1 MISEHFQNIL
11 DHYIDGEKR
20 VSITSPI
27 YDSLVTMI
35 PMFLRQE
42 FRRSDLRT
50 KGSMGNGNKGDFP
63 WISVRNVN
71 ISDSIT
77 HGLYIVYLFKK
88 DMSGFYLT
96 LDQGITYFART
107 YGRKK
112 YEYVK
117 KVVDY
122 FQSHC
127 GDEYFSKEPIDL
139 GDTKKGSLGYGYEV
153 TTILSKYYPSHG
165 FNDEELIRDLKHMME
180 IYDEIY
186 RNMDNNSYDAV
197 CQRVIDSVTPRNQHM
212 MRAEEAVTVIKE
224 ALEPVDGQP
233 YDFSKKLQEVQPYID
248 KSTKYR
254 EITNPLIRKTDY
266 LKKAKRDAEIGY
278 LGEQY
283 IMEYER
289 ERLSRMGLE
298 EYADKVE
305 WQSLKSDGFGYDI
318 KSYDRFGLE
327 VKEIYIEVKSTSER
341 VDKEFPVSK
350 GEVDASK
357 KYKKQY
363 FVYRVYNITRE
374 PKFYR
379 VQGEIPEHF
388 ELDPITYLA
397 KYKG

>member
-27 YDSLVTMI
+27 YESLVTVI
-35 PMFLRQE
+35 PSLLKLE
-42 FRRSDLRT
+42 FKRSDLRT

-63 WISVRNVN
+63 WISIRNVN

-96 LDQGITYFART
+96 LDQGITYFAKT

-127 GDEYFSKEPIDL
+127 GDEYFSKESINL

-153 TTILSKYYPSHG
+153 TTILSKYYPSHN
-165 FNDEELIRDLKHMME
+165 FNDTELIRDLKHMMA

-186 RNMDNNSYDAV
+186 KNMDNSSYDAV

-212 MRAEEAVTVIKE
+212 IKAEEAATVIKK

-233 YDFSKKLQEVQPYID
+233 YDFSKKLEEVTPYVD
-248 KSTKYR
+248 KSTKYK

-266 LKKAKRDAEIGY
+266 LRKAKRDAEIGY

-289 ERLSRMGLE
+289 ERLSKMGLE
-298 EYADKVE
+298 EYAEKVE
-305 WQSLKSDGFGYDI
+305 WQSLKSDAFGYDI
-318 KSYDRFGLE
+318 KSFDRFGLE
-327 VKEIYIEVKSTSER
+327 IKEIYIEVKSTSER

-357 KYKKQY
+357 KYKEQY
-363 FVYRVYNITRE
+363 YIYRVYNITRE

-379 VQGEIPEHF
+379 VKGEIPEHF